1 LIFCQLKA
9 RISVCYFPNPENHV
23 NHVKKT
29 ISPTFTQDWF
39 SRSIPGWQF
48 ILSRMAEKT
57 PNLRILE
64 VGVFEGRSTCWLLE
78 NFCKTPEA
86 TIVAIDSFQGGIEH
100 QNMELGGLRKQ
111 FEDNIASVGSPAKIE
126 VRAGLSLDQLCR
138 LVAENTEPFDF
149 ISVDASHQAAD
160 VLGDAVLAF
169 QLLKRGGII
178 AFDDYIWSPMRPGTE
193 NPLLLPKAAID
204 AFTTIYSQKLRILPN
219 LPLYQLYIQKY

>member
-1 LIFCQLKA
+1 M
-9 RISVCYFPNPENHV
+9 S
-23 NHVKKT
+23 KKT

-64 VGVFEGRSTCWLLE
+64 VGVFEGCSTCWLLE

-111 FEDNIASVGSPAKIE
+111 FEDNIASVGSPAKVE

-169 QLLKRGGII
+169 QLLKRGGVI